1 MSRPGLLALSFVFL
15 LPVAPLEA
23 SDTAPDEARARLRT
37 YLAADG
43 GRLTDEL
50 ASAARDRGYFCV
62 RCHGETG
69 VSRMPLVP
77 NLAGQ
82 NAYYLLEQIERFASG
97 ERNDHIMT
105 PLARQLAPDDRALL
119 AFYYASQ
126 RPRPH
131 AIEATLKERGEAR
144 YRQVCVACHGSDAR
158 GGERAVRASREP
170 ASGVP
175 APPSV
180 SVPGA
185 HRRRGECDDR
195 DRAHAFRRRHQR
207 HRRLPG
213 LATLKFLRRVPT
225 LRSGRAET
233 SVLRRVRSG
242 AAAGIRV
249 DPCQTSPG
257 GPRLACSD

>member
-62 RCHGETG
+62 RCHGEDG

-158 GGERAVRASREP
+158 GGERYARLASQHPEYL
-170 ASGVP
+170 
-175 APPSV
+175 
-180 SVPGA
+180 
-185 HRRRGECDDR
+185 RRRLYQFQARTDGEGSVMTGIARTLSDEDISVI
-195 DRAHAFRRRHQR
+195 AAYLAS
-207 HRRLPG
+207 LP
-213 LATLKFLRRVPT
+213 
-225 LRSGRAET
+225 
-233 SVLRRVRSG
+233 
-242 AAAGIRV
+242 
-249 DPCQTSPG
+249 
-257 GPRLACSD
+257 